1 QIIEFIKIVDDGYDV
16 FITLTMNEIDALYN
30 EGVDMIALDATARI
44 RPDGTTIDEIFADI
58 REKYVDQLFM
68 ADCVTYEEAIN
79 AAQLGFDCVS
89 TTLHGYTAYT
99 KDTIKPN
106 IDMTRKIVQ
115 DSSVPVIAEGGIWTP
130 EQLKSLFE
138 VGVHAA
144 VVGSAITRPM
154 EITQ

>member
-1 QIIEFIKIVDDGYDV
+1 IGVIKRVHDGNDV
-16 FITLTMNEIDALYN
+16 FITPTMNEIDALYN
-30 EGVDMIALDATARI
+30 EGVYMIALDGPARI
-44 RPDGTTIDEIFADI
+44 RSAGTTIDEIFPEI
-58 REKYVDQLFM
+58 REKYADQLFM
-68 ADCVTYEEAIN
+68 ADCATYEEAIN

-130 EQLKSLFE
+130 EQLK
-138 VGVHAA
+138 
-144 VVGSAITRPM
+144 
-154 EITQ
+154 